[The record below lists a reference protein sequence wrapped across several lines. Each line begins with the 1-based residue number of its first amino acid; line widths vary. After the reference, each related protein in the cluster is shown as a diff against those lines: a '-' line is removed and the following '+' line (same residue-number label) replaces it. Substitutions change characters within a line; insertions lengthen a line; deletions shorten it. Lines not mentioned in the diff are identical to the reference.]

1 MITKN
6 PLYFPVLPFSCAHE
20 IATDVDGII
29 VYKTDYGCLHD
40 AFALYRHMSKSLQS
54 MPAVAICDYIAAT
67 GNSPAK
73 QYWRSLKR
81 NCKRL
86 PTDTIRFANDVD
98 YVVAFVNVLQEL
110 TEQRRGYHAW
120 WNVEIEEEWF
130 AYLNELRL
138 CNR

>member
-1 MITKN
+1 MMTKN
-6 PLYFPVLPFSCAHE
+6 PLYFPPLPFHNDDR
-20 IATDVDGII
+20 IGVDVDTCVI
-29 VYKTDYGCLHD
+29 YKTDYGCLYD

-110 TEQRRGYHAW
+110 TEPRRGYHAW